1 MQDCNF
7 EQLTFIDG
15 VVFFRIDLHKKL
27 ELSDLC
33 MQETHV
39 KY

>member
-15 VVFFRIDLHKKL
+15 VVFLG
-27 ELSDLC
+27 
-33 MQETHV
+33 
-39 KY
+39 